1 MIKINRIFSI
11 SLLLLLFLGDFTYGQ
26 KVNQFDKNGKRTGI
40 WKKNYE
46 NGNIRYTGRFENG
59 KEVGTFKF
67 YWITSST
74 QPIIVK
80 EFTRTSDTAMVK
92 FYTLAGKLK
101 SKGKMV
107 KKHRVGKWLY
117 YFLNG
122 EVMSEENYSNGKLDG
137 VLKNYYPNR
146 KLTEETHYSNGKKH
160 GISKVYSETGSILE
174 EVNYKN
180 GSLDGEGKY
189 YDLKGALKEKGMYKD
204 GKRHGKWEFYIDGQ
218 VSKKKKEKLS
228 EFKE

>member
-11 SLLLLLFLGDFTYGQ
+11 SLLLLLFLGNFTFGQ
-26 KVNQFDKNGKRTGI
+26 KINQFDNNGKRTGT
-40 WKKNYE
+40 WKKNYK
-46 NGNIRYTGRFENG
+46 NGNIRYQGQFIGG
-59 KEVGTFKF
+59 KEVGVFKF
-67 YWITSST
+67 YELTSPT
-74 QPIIVK
+74 QPTIIK
-80 EFTRTSDTAMVK
+80 EFSRSNDTAKVK
-92 FYTLAGKLK
+92 FYSSNGKLK
-101 SKGKMV
+101 SQGKMLR
-107 KKHRVGKWLY
+107 KHRIGKWLY
-117 YFLNG
+117 YFPNG
-122 EVMSEENYSNGKLDG
+122 DVMSEENYTNGELHG

-160 GISKVYSETGSILE
+160 GTSKIYSETGSILE

-180 GSLDGEGKY
+180 GNLDGEGKY